1 MGRSQTAIAA
11 SWRRAFGLG
20 LAICLTLA
28 VPAFAQAPQEGTK
41 PPSGSP
47 TPRRGDTGGPMQLV
61 VDTVAKR
68 TFTDP
73 DFKRL
78 AEAKTGP
85 TWKNRDNEEVLTVH
99 LWALL
104 KEGGVSR
111 EAIRS
116 VRIHS
121 RTKLL
126 VSLERSEL
134 AKMDQLVLRTGD
146 QPNRPW
152 RLSSLD
158 PKDPNPYGRA
168 VIRRIEVTT
177 TAAAK

>member
-1 MGRSQTAIAA
+1 MIRIGTTAG
-11 SWRRAFGLG
+11 WRRALGWG

-28 VPAFAQAPQEGTK
+28 APGFAQAPREGAQ

-61 VDTVAKR
+61 VDAVVKR
-68 TFTDP
+68 TLTDP

-78 AEAKTGP
+78 AEANTGRK
-85 TWKNRDNEEVLTVH
+85 WKNRDGEEILTVP
-99 LWALL
+99 LWTLL
-104 KEGGVSR
+104 AEGGVTR
-111 EAIRS
+111 ANVKKIH
-116 VRIHS
+116 VHS
-121 RTKLL
+121 RSKLL
-126 VSLERSEL
+126 ASFEGSDVG
-134 AKMDQLVLRTGD
+134 KIDQLVLRTGD

-158 PKDPNPYGRA
+158 AKDPNPYGRA
-168 VIRRIEVTT
+168 VVRRIEVTT